1 MARGRS
7 RLGGRSSSEASSNL
21 PILSRL
27 SALSHGT
34 PWWGWELSTASEG
47 PESSGYGWERE
58 RTLMSL
64 AGEFDVLLARNVPA
78 DLAEWECNGVRWS
91 CSRAQMNQAMREIS
105 MLEEN
110 CLMIAYV
117 YEKGCGD
124 ADAMVRARGSRAE
137 YSGRLASAGCSRRGE
152 PRSKRL

>member
-1 MARGRS
+1 
-7 RLGGRSSSEASSNL
+7 
-21 PILSRL
+21 
-27 SALSHGT
+27 
-34 PWWGWELSTASEG
+34 
-47 PESSGYGWERE
+47 
-58 RTLMSL
+58 
-64 AGEFDVLLARNVPA
+64 
-78 DLAEWECNGVRWS
+78 
-91 CSRAQMNQAMREIS
+91 

-110 CLMIAYV
+110 CLMIANV